1 MATILNGK
9 ALAKQVKRELKVEV
23 SRLVER
29 GVRPGLAVVLV
40 GDDPASAVYVRNK
53 ARACKRV
60 GVTAFDHKLPAETPE
75 AELLELVD
83 KLNADPAVHG
93 ILVQLPLPS
102 HINEEKVIT
111 AIHPDK
117 DADGF
122 HPVNLGRL
130 LSGADATVACTP
142 LGIMRLI
149 QESGVTLKGANA
161 VVVGRSTIVGKPVA
175 LLLLAEHCTVTM
187 CHSRTR
193 DLAGVVRGAD
203 VVVAAVGV
211 PELVKG
217 DWIKEGAVV
226 IDVGINRVDDKL
238 VGDVEYEA
246 AEARAAAITP
256 VPGGVGPMTI
266 AMLLGNTIKAAKKTL
281 FQG

>member
-1 MATILNGK
+1 MATILDGK
-9 ALAKQVKRELKVEV
+9 ALAKKVKRELKAEV
-23 SRLVER
+23 TRLVEL

-40 GDDPASAVYVRNK
+40 GEDPASAVYVRNK

-60 GVTAFDHKLPAETPE
+60 GVTAFDHKLPAHTPE
-75 AELLELVD
+75 AELLELVA

-93 ILVQLPLPS
+93 ILVQLPLPP
-102 HINEEKVIT
+102 HINEEKVIG

-175 LLLLAEHCTVTM
+175 LLLLAQHCTVTL
-187 CHSRTR
+187 CHSRTM
-193 DLAGVVRGAD
+193 DLAGVVSGAD

-211 PELVKG
+211 PELVRG
-217 DWIKEGAVV
+217 AWIKEGAVV

-246 AEARAAAITP
+246 AAERASAITP

-266 AMLLGNTIKAAKKTL
+266 AMLLSNTIEAAERTL
-281 FQG
+281 G

>member
-9 ALAKQVKRELKVEV
+9 ALAKQVRRELKAEV
-23 SRLVER
+23 KGLVEQ
-29 GVRPGLAVVLV
+29 GVHPGLAVVLV
-40 GDDPASAVYVRNK
+40 GDDPASAIYVRNK
-53 ARACKRV
+53 ARACKRA
-60 GVTAFDHKLPAETPE
+60 GVAAFDHKLPADTPE
-75 AELLELVD
+75 EELLKLVGQ
-83 KLNADPAVHG
+83 LNEDPAVHG
-93 ILVQLPLPS
+93 ILVQLPLPK
-102 HINEEKVIT
+102 HINEERVIG
-111 AIHPDK
+111 AIRPDK

-175 LLLLAEHCTVTM
+175 LLLLAQHCTVTI
-187 CHSRTR
+187 CHSRTK
-193 DLAGVVRGAD
+193 DLAEVVRAAD

-217 DWIKEGAVV
+217 SWIKEGAVV
-226 IDVGINRVDDKL
+226 VDVGINRVNDKL
-238 VGDVEYEA
+238 VGDVEFGP
-246 AEARAAAITP
+246 AEERAAAITP

-266 AMLLGNTIKAAKKTL
+266 AMLLSNTVKAAAKTL
-281 FQG
+281 G